1 MKVYVAGSW
10 DDRLEVREL
19 MNVLEFEGHFITEDW
34 TKHEDQGLGHEYCIK
49 DIQGMDKCDI
59 FVMFLSGKK
68 SFGKAF
74 EMGYAHAKDKHIIVF
89 GDPVFAT
96 SVFFK
101 MSGTQY
107 LYGNEILK
115 MMFTDSEKYLI
126 SYLNEISVVK
136 ECP

>member
-1 MKVYVAGSW
+1 MKIYVAGSW
-10 DDRLEVREL
+10 DDRLEVKEI
-19 MNVLEFEGHFITEDW
+19 MSVLESYGHIITEDW
-34 TKHEDQGLGHEYCIK
+34 TKHENPKFGHEYCIK
-49 DIQGMDKCDI
+49 DIKSMDECDVFI
-59 FVMFLSGKK
+59 MFLSETK

-74 EMGYAHAKDKHIIVF
+74 EMGYAHAKGKHIIVF

-126 SYLNEISVVK
+126 SYLSEISVVK